1 MSPRVGVDGIEL
13 AYERS
18 GEGPVVL
25 FVHGLGG
32 RMEVWEEQRAASA
45 GAGFDAIAIDM
56 RGHGD
61 SDKPDGPYSVE
72 RWAADAVE
80 ALDGLG
86 IERAAL
92 VGHSIGCI
100 VVELAA
106 ASLGRRCTAVA
117 MLGGA
122 TRFDDDFKAAL
133 RARAELAREGR
144 MREIGEA
151 VATTALTER
160 GRVERP
166 ELFERI
172 ATLIAA
178 NDPTAYAHSALATAE
193 AEMRDTAEVA
203 CAALAFAGAEDAVG
217 PPSAAEEIAAALPR
231 GRSAVVPDG
240 AHMCM
245 LEAGA
250 ATSEIVL
257 GFLRSEAT
265 G

>member
-1 MSPRVGVDGIEL
+1 MSPRVAADGIEL
-13 AYERS
+13 AYERG
-18 GEGPVVL
+18 GEGAVVL

-32 RMEVWEEQRAASA
+32 RRDVWEEQREAAA
-45 GAGFDAIAIDM
+45 RAGFDAIAIDM

-61 SDKPDGPYSVE
+61 SDKPDGAYSVE
-72 RWAADAVE
+72 RWAADVTG

-106 ASLGRRCTAVA
+106 ASLGERCTAVA

-122 TRFDDDFKAAL
+122 MRFDDDFKATL
-133 RARAELAREGR
+133 RQRAELAREGR

-160 GRVERP
+160 GRAERQ

-172 ATLIAA
+172 ASLIAA
-178 NDPTAYAHSALATAE
+178 NDPDSYAHSALATAE
-193 AEMRDTAEVA
+193 AEMRDTAAVA
-203 CAALAFAGAEDAVG
+203 CAALAFAGAEDVVG
-217 PPSAAEEIAAALPR
+217 PPSAAEEIAAAFPR
-231 GRSAVVPDG
+231 GRSEVVPEG

-245 LEAGA
+245 LEVGA
-250 ATSEIVL
+250 ATSEILL

>member
-1 MSPRVGVDGIEL
+1 MSTRVGVDEIEL

-18 GEGPVVL
+18 GKGPAVL

-32 RMEVWEEQRAASA
+32 RKEVWAEQREAAA
-45 GAGFDAIAIDM
+45 GAGFDALAIDM

-72 RWAADAVE
+72 RWATDVTE
-80 ALDGLG
+80 ALDGLE

-106 ASLGRRCTAVA
+106 TALGERCTAVA

-122 TRFDDDFKAAL
+122 MRFDDDFKAAL
-133 RARAELAREGR
+133 RGRAELAREGR

-160 GRVERP
+160 GRAERP

-172 ATLIAA
+172 AALIAS
-178 NDPTAYAHSALATAE
+178 NDPDAYAHSALATAE
-193 AEMRDTAEVA
+193 AEMRDTADVA
-203 CAALAFAGAEDAVG
+203 CAALAFAGADDVVG

-231 GRSAVVPDG
+231 GRSEVVPDG

-245 LEAGA
+245 LEVGA
-250 ATSEIVL
+250 ATSQILL

>member
-1 MSPRVGVDGIEL
+1 MSERIGVEGVEF
-13 AYERS
+13 AYERG
-18 GEGPVVL
+18 GEGPAVVFL
-25 FVHGLGG
+25 HGLGG
-32 RMEVWEEQRAASA
+32 RKEVWSAQRAAVA
-45 GAGFDAIAIDM
+45 EDGFDAIAIDL

-72 RWAADAVE
+72 IWASDLVA

-106 ASLGRRCTAVA
+106 LELGERCAALA
-117 MLGGA
+117 MMGGA
-122 TRFDDDFKAAL
+122 LGFDEDFKATL
-133 RARAELAREGR
+133 RGRAELARERR

-151 VATTALTER
+151 VATTGLTER
-160 GRVERP
+160 GRAARP

-172 ATLIAA
+172 AELIAS
-178 NDPTAYAHSALATAE
+178 NDPDAYANSALATAE
-193 AEMRDTAEVA
+193 AEMRDPGRIG
-203 CAALAFAGAEDAVG
+203 CAALAFAGAEDLVG
-217 PPSAAEEIAAALPR
+217 PPEAQKAIAAAIPK
-231 GRSAVVPDG
+231 GESAVVAGG

-245 LEAGA
+245 LEVPE
-250 ATSEIVL
+250 ATAETLL
-257 GFLRSEAT
+257 GFLRREVT